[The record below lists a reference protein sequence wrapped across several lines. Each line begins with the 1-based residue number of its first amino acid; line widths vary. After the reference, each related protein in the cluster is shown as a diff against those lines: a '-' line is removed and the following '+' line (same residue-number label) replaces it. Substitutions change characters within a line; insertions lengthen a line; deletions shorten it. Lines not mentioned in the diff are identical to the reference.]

1 MYTEYVMG
9 DLLGKNVPP
18 LTRSASE
25 GAVEIIRDAIL
36 DGRLAPGERLKEG
49 RLAEDLRISR
59 TPVREAIRALQA
71 EGLIEFTSYQGAS
84 VRAYDADDLD
94 DMYRLRALLEGYAAA
109 CAADRITSEDLRAL
123 TESCDRLSA
132 LGPNADVKELGAENL
147 VFHNTILTAAG
158 SERLTGF
165 LRSVIEVPLVYKSYI
180 WFSPNQKM
188 ASEHAHREIVEAL
201 AARDG
206 AAADRLMKS
215 HIHAARS
222 TLLAHLKALRAN
234 DATDAGGLQR
244 NDVGLVQSPAE
255 PRLASQA
262 DVTQPT

>member
-1 MYTEYVMG
+1 
-9 DLLGKNVPP
+9 
-18 LTRSASE
+18 
-25 GAVEIIRDAIL
+25 
-36 DGRLAPGERLKEG
+36 
-49 RLAEDLRISR
+49 
-59 TPVREAIRALQA
+59 
-71 EGLIEFTSYQGAS
+71 
-84 VRAYDADDLD
+84 
-94 DMYRLRALLEGYAAA
+94 
-109 CAADRITSEDLRAL
+109 
-123 TESCDRLSA
+123 
-132 LGPNADVKELGAENL
+132 
-147 VFHNTILTAAG
+147 
-158 SERLTGF
+158 
-165 LRSVIEVPLVYKSYI
+165 VIEVPLVYKSYL